1 MALRPVD
8 LCTDCFF
15 LLDCVR
21 VFNTAMVKGNEIYFD
36 RADIARLYLR
46 SWFCVDFFSFVPY
59 GTLLKV
65 GRSRERGSGR
75 GCGAC
80 GRPRSRWGLT
90 WRAGRECLLPL
101 MWRIKRKACLLDT
114 TDERNGLLSHR
125 CARCLPAR
133 GALGER

>member
-15 LLDCVR
+15 LLDCAR

-46 SWFCVDFFSFVPY
+46 SWFCVDFFSSVPY

-75 GCGAC
+75 GRGAC
-80 GRPRSRWGLT
+80 GRCTVAMGSDVPR
-90 WRAGRECLLPL
+90 REGMSPSSDVAHQ
-101 MWRIKRKACLLDT
+101 K
-114 TDERNGLLSHR
+114 EGVS
-125 CARCLPAR
+125 P
-133 GALGER
+133 